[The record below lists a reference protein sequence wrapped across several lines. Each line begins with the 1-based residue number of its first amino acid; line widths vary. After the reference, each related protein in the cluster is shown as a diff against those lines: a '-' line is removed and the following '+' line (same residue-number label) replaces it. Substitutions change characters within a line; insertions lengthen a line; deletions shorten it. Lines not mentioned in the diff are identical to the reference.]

1 MRLELGAEPAQV
13 AQEGAVV
20 AVYRLVLLQRS
31 LHSKRS
37 LAPPTLPA
45 LLV

>member
-31 LHSKRS
+31 LRSKRS

-45 LLV
+45 LPV